1 MTNQAIALSAAELA
15 ELASCETVIEHGLK
29 VFQAVGLALLTIRE
43 KRLYRAKFNSFEQ
56 YCQYQ
61 WGFSDEHARRLMR
74 GAEVVENLAGTPPIG
89 GVLPGNEAQVRPL
102 LSLTPDQ
109 QREAWQRAVETAP
122 GGKVTAAHVEQVAQP
137 YKPVTGRRSGVNFA
151 GEGVEP
157 DLDENGQP
165 LVRRDSLTPL
175 DVPPGTWVRWHGKRF
190 VVKGYN
196 GGSGNLWLMDERG
209 KRSWVPLR
217 EVTRIDDEATEERIA
232 EQDDDEEDDELRAG
246 DVVRYGGQLFTLQG
260 VASSGR
266 VYFDVPKSHKLHGR
280 GIESEDVL
288 LIERKETP
296 PPTPAPH
303 RIQGGEKTPSALVAG
318 DKVITRTGHEGVIVV
333 ADVGRHVVVE
343 TVNGRTIHER
353 STLTK
358 VAPVTTAPPLAE
370 EIVQIDN
377 VPVAE
382 THPAGFKIFYG
393 GSGWA
398 TCVNCGESHPRWSPV
413 RGGDWRC
420 DKPNCKRLTHDD
432 LMIEYTKADAD
443 AEQRQERRESAQRSA
458 FRSAGQTP
466 RQNGQAVH
474 YSSESP
480 EWYTPPEI
488 AALVREVMPINLD
501 PASCY
506 AAQQVIHADAYF
518 DAQMNGLH
526 PMRRWDGRVFLNPP
540 YGREIGKWVERLI
553 SEYKAAHTIEAILLT
568 PARPDTEWFG
578 LLRDYP
584 RCFVT
589 GRLKFWTG
597 ETPDDQQEA
606 APFPSALFYL
616 GNRFARFAEAFSTIG
631 DIYTLWR
638 PQS

>member
-1 MTNQAIALSAAELA
+1 VNVLIGFDYGTLDVETRVVVQQKTSEIKTLGRKIAADIFEMGQKFAEVRELLRHNKEGGFEGWLIAEGFKKQFVYNCIGVYASFVNRPNFGQLDIAVSALYLLVAPSTPEEAREEVLELA
-15 ELASCETVIEHGLK
+15 AAG
-29 VFQAVGLALLTIRE
+29 QTITHAT
-43 KRLYRAKFNSFEQ
+43 AKQIVS
-56 YCQYQ
+56 
-61 WGFSDEHARRLMR
+61 SHK
-74 GAEVVENLAGTPPIG
+74 
-89 GVLPGNEAQVRPL
+89 
-102 LSLTPDQ
+102 S
-109 QREAWQRAVETAP
+109 
-122 GGKVTAAHVEQVAQP
+122 
-137 YKPVTGRRSGVNFA
+137 PVTDRRSGVNFA
-151 GEGVEP
+151 GEGGEP
-157 DLDENGQP
+157 DLDEDGQP
-165 LVRRDSLTPL
+165 LVRRDSLTPH
-175 DVPPGTWVRWHGKRF
+175 DVPPGTWVRWQGKRF

-232 EQDDDEEDDELRAG
+232 ERIDDDEEDAFLRLG
-246 DVVRYGGQLFTLQG
+246 DVVTYRGHTCAITA

-266 VYFDVPKSHKLHGR
+266 LSLRSEYNGTIAHGIDADDVMLLARAADRQPPKAA
-280 GIESEDVL
+280 
-288 LIERKETP
+288 
-296 PPTPAPH
+296 PAAP
-303 RIQGGEKTPSALVAG
+303 VADLREG
-318 DKVITRTGHEGVIVV
+318 DRVITRTGHEGVVTV

-616 GNRFARFAEAFSTIG
+616 GNRFEAFAEAFSPIG

-638 PQS
+638 PT

>member
-1 MTNQAIALSAAELA
+1 MLDV
-15 ELASCETVIEHGLK
+15 ETRVVVQQKTSE
-29 VFQAVGLALLTIRE
+29 IRT
-43 KRLYRAKFNSFEQ
+43 
-56 YCQYQ
+56 
-61 WGFSDEHARRLMR
+61 LMR
-74 GAEVVENLAGTPPIG
+74 RTAQDILDIGERLTEVKARLGHGRFGGWLQAEFAWEERAAQRFIAVYSRFKNDNLSDLNIAPSALYLLAAPSTPEEARADALEAAAAGQTITHAAAKQIVHQHKPM
-89 GVLPGNEAQVRPL
+89 
-102 LSLTPDQ
+102 LTN
-109 QREAWQRAVETAP
+109 
-122 GGKVTAAHVEQVAQP
+122 
-137 YKPVTGRRSGVNFA
+137 GRRSGVNFA

-157 DLDENGQP
+157 DLDEDGQP
-165 LVRRDSLTPL
+165 LSRRY
-175 DVPPGTWVRWHGKRF
+175 G
-190 VVKGYN
+190 
-196 GGSGNLWLMDERG
+196 DE
-209 KRSWVPLR
+209 
-217 EVTRIDDEATEERIA
+217 D
-232 EQDDDEEDDELRAG
+232 EDDEHLRIG
-246 DVVRYGGQLFTLQG
+246 DVVRYGGQQFTLKS

-296 PPTPAPH
+296 PPTPPRMPSSAWT
-303 RIQGGEKTPSALVAG
+303 GGEKAPSVAQPAPAAELRVG
-318 DKVITRTGHEGVIVV
+318 DKVITRTGHEGVITV
-333 ADVGRHVVVE
+333 ADVGRHVVVK
-343 TVNGRTIHER
+343 TVNGETIHER

-358 VAPVTTAPPLAE
+358 VAPVAPGPLAE
-370 EIVQIDN
+370 ESALIDG

-382 THPAGFKIFYG
+382 THPVGFALFYG

-458 FRSAGQTP
+458 FRNAGQRVEEAPAP
-466 RQNGQAVH
+466 RQNGHAVH
-474 YSSESP
+474 FSSDSP
-480 EWYTPPEI
+480 EWYTPPDI

-506 AAQQVIHADAYF
+506 AAQQVIRADHYF

-553 SEYKAAHTIEAILLT
+553 SEYKAAHTVEAILLT

-597 ETPDDQQEA
+597 NQPDDQQEA
-606 APFPSALFYL
+606 APFPSAIFYL